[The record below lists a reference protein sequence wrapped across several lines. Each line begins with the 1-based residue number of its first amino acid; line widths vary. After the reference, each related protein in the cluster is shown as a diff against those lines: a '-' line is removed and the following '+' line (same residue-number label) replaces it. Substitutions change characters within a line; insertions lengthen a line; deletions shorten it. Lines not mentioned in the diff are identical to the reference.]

1 MEAVNLPHPGV
12 KPRMRGVLHSY
23 AFFVSLVTGA
33 VLIVAASGAR
43 AIAAVSIYASTI
55 ATLFGVSALYHR
67 INWSPGRRRWMRR
80 LDHSMIFL
88 LIAGTYTPICLLAL
102 SGTLAVVVL
111 SVVWGGAATGILL
124 KLFWLDAPTWLVA
137 AVYVA
142 LGWAGAAALPQ
153 IATEAGVTVLVLVL
167 TGGILYSVGALVYA
181 RKSPDPVPTVF
192 GYHEVFHSLVI
203 VAAVLH
209 YTAVLFFVVP
219 AA

>member
-1 MEAVNLPHPGV
+1 MEAVNLPHLGV
-12 KPRMRGVLHSY
+12 KPRMRGVLHTH

-111 SVVWGGAATGILL
+111 SVVWGGAATGILV
-124 KLFWLDAPTWLVA
+124 KLFWIDAPTWLAA

-153 IATEAGVTVLVLVL
+153 IATEAGVTVLALVL
-167 TGGILYSVGALVYA
+167 AGGIFYSVGALVYA

>member
-1 MEAVNLPHPGV
+1 
-12 KPRMRGVLHSY
+12 MRGVLHSY

-111 SVVWGGAATGILL
+111 SVVWGGAATGILV
-124 KLFWLDAPTWLVA
+124 KLFWIDAPTWLAA

-153 IATEAGVTVLVLVL
+153 IATEAGVTVLALVL
-167 TGGILYSVGALVYA
+167 AGGILYSVGALVYA

>member
-1 MEAVNLPHPGV
+1 
-12 KPRMRGVLHSY
+12 MRGVLHSY

-67 INWSPGRRRWMRR
+67 INWSPARRRWMRR

-111 SVVWGGAATGILL
+111 SVVWGGAATGILV
-124 KLFWLDAPTWLVA
+124 KLFWIDAPTWLAA

-153 IATEAGVTVLVLVL
+153 IATEAGVTVLALVL
-167 TGGILYSVGALVYA
+167 AGGILYSVGALVYA

-209 YTAVLFFVVP
+209 YAAVLFFVVP

>member
-1 MEAVNLPHPGV
+1 MNLPRPGV

-33 VLIVAASGAR
+33 VLIVTASGAR
-43 AIAAVSIYASTI
+43 AITAVSIYASTI

-67 INWSPGRRRWMRR
+67 INWSPGGRRWMRR

-88 LIAGTYTPICLLAL
+88 LIAGTYTPLCLLAL

-111 SVVWGGAATGILL
+111 SIVWGGAATGILL
-124 KLFWLDAPTWLVA
+124 KLFWIDAPTWLVA

-142 LGWAGAAALPQ
+142 LGWAGVAALPQ

-167 TGGILYSVGALVYA
+167 TGGVLYSVGALVYA
-181 RKSPDPVPTVF
+181 RKRPDPVPTVF

-219 AA
+219 GA

>member
-1 MEAVNLPHPGV
+1 
-12 KPRMRGVLHSY
+12 MRGVLHSY

-43 AIAAVSIYASTI
+43 AITAVTIYASTI

-111 SVVWGGAATGILL
+111 AVVWGGAATGILV
-124 KLFWLDAPTWLVA
+124 KLFWIDAPTWLVA

-142 LGWAGAAALPQ
+142 LGWAGVAALPQ
-153 IATEAGVTVLVLVL
+153 IATEGGVTVLVLVL
-167 TGGILYSVGALVYA
+167 TGGILYSVGALIYA
-181 RKSPDPVPTVF
+181 RKSPDPVPAVF

-203 VAAVLH
+203 VAAILH

-219 AA
+219 GAA

>member
-1 MEAVNLPHPGV
+1 
-12 KPRMRGVLHSY
+12 MRGVLHSY

-67 INWSPGRRRWMRR
+67 INWSPARRRWMRR

-111 SVVWGGAATGILL
+111 AVVWGGAATGILV
-124 KLFWLDAPTWLVA
+124 KLFWIDAPTWLAA

-153 IATEAGVTVLVLVL
+153 IATEAGVTVLALVL
-167 TGGILYSVGALVYA
+167 AGGILYSVGALVYA

>member
-1 MEAVNLPHPGV
+1 
-12 KPRMRGVLHSY
+12 MRGVLHTH

-111 SVVWGGAATGILL
+111 SVVWGGAATGILV
-124 KLFWLDAPTWLVA
+124 KLFWIDAPTWLAA

-153 IATEAGVTVLVLVL
+153 IATEAGVTVLALVL
-167 TGGILYSVGALVYA
+167 AGGILYSVGALVYA

>member
-1 MEAVNLPHPGV
+1 
-12 KPRMRGVLHSY
+12 MRGVLHTH

-111 SVVWGGAATGILL
+111 SVVWGGAATGILV
-124 KLFWLDAPTWLVA
+124 KLFWIDAPTWLAA

-153 IATEAGVTVLVLVL
+153 IATEAGVTVLALVL
-167 TGGILYSVGALVYA
+167 AGGIFYSVGALVYA